1 MFIFLRIL
9 SNISINRTNEISK
22 KMRQYRILEFFI
34 RELELEFS
42 VMDNID
48 KYIKK
53 AKKNKEVPKKFYT
66 ETAEKHESSLDKG
79 KISLEVGKISLDKAK
94 KVVIPSLN
102 LNGEKLQ
109 PK

>member
-1 MFIFLRIL
+1 
-9 SNISINRTNEISK
+9 
-22 KMRQYRILEFFI
+22 MRQYRILEFFV

-66 ETAEKHESSLDKG
+66 ESS
-79 KISLEVGKISLDKAK
+79 
-94 KVVIPSLN
+94 
-102 LNGEKLQ
+102 
-109 PK
+109 